1 MPVHIVGESRLL
13 RDMFLAVC
21 EAHDYQTGLCRGSLE
36 ELPEL
41 PGRDLVLYYSHDT
54 GPALFAA
61 LRGFRARNA
70 GALLILVTGDGCPA
84 ATQAGLSAYAEAV
97 IPERKSAGALI
108 AALQVVQDGYRIV
121 LHGAADPRPV
131 RPVQAAA
138 AGAVSALPA
147 PVRPAP
153 CSHGLS
159 DREQLILSKLTEG
172 ATNKSIANELGI
184 CEATVKV
191 HLRTCFRKIGA
202 KNRTQAAL
210 WASEQLPPP
219 AAAEPDP
226 GPARGSAGL

>member
-13 RDMFLAVC
+13 RDMFMSIC

-36 ELPEL
+36 ALPEL
-41 PGRDLVLYYSHDT
+41 PGRDLVLYHSHDT
-54 GPALFAA
+54 GAELFAA

-84 ATQAGLSAYAEAV
+84 ATQAELSAYAEAV
-97 IPERKSAGALI
+97 IPERKSADALI

-121 LHGAADPRPV
+121 LHGAPDPVP
-131 RPVQAAA
+131 AAA
-138 AGAVSALPA
+138 RPLPA
-147 PVRPAP
+147 PLVS
-153 CSHGLS
+153 SHGLS

-219 AAAEPDP
+219 PADAAPEQ
-226 GPARGSAGL
+226 ARGSAGL

>member
-1 MPVHIVGESRLL
+1 
-13 RDMFLAVC
+13 MFLSIC
-21 EAHDYQTGLCRGSLE
+21 EAHHYQTGLCRGSLE

-41 PGRDLVLYYSHDT
+41 PGSDLVLYYSHDT

-61 LRGFRARNA
+61 LRGFRARN
-70 GALLILVTGDGCPA
+70 GSALLILVTGDGCPA

-97 IPERKSAGALI
+97 IPERKSADALI
-108 AALQVVQDGYRIV
+108 AALQVVQDGYRIL
-121 LHGAADPRPV
+121 LHGAGGPQNGTGAGAGPAAE
-131 RPVQAAA
+131 AAA
-138 AGAVSALPA
+138 APGPRLAPA
-147 PVRPAP
+147 PHA
-153 CSHGLS
+153 HGLS
-159 DREQLILSKLTEG
+159 DREQLILAKLTEG

-219 AAAEPDP
+219 AAGTDP